1 MNEIHEFKCYVRLQ
15 SQEETNWWR
24 DIWAASHWLEK
35 TQGASVDGA
44 PPRTDELR
52 EFLRGPELGTD
63 EIGLPLCIKM
73 SEHDDD
79 VAWVEVGCYGNQGYL
94 GLCAEAVSWF
104 LRTFARTDAVVF
116 SWAEVT
122 YCRVGG
128 GTVRVTADS
137 IKFVSTEDLERLAE
151 DGDGPFS

>member
-1 MNEIHEFKCYVRLQ
+1 MNEIHEFKCYIKLQ
-15 SQEETNWWR
+15 SPEEANWWR
-24 DIWAASHWLEK
+24 DIGAASRWLDE

-52 EFLRGPELGTD
+52 EFLLGSELETD
-63 EIGLPLCIKM
+63 EIGLPLHIQV
-73 SEHDDD
+73 SPHHAD
-79 VAWVEVGCYGNQGYL
+79 VAWVEVGCYGNQGHL

-116 SWAEVT
+116 SWAEVSHV
-122 YCRVGG
+122 RIGG
-128 GTVRVTADS
+128 GTVRVTADN
-137 IKFVSTEDLERLAE
+137 IKFVSTEDLERFAA